1 MDIVLRLS
9 QFTTELYV
17 PALYILLTST
27 QPMTTQPTA
36 SNLLGPGHPK
46 IYLAMKR
53 HPTVSAKSKVLFL
66 ALINT

>member
-1 MDIVLRLS
+1 MDIVLRINN
-9 QFTTELYV
+9 FRTEAV
-17 PALYILLTST
+17 PAVYMLFTST

-53 HPTVSAKSKVLFL
+53 CPTASAKCNVLFL